1 MLYEENNAAIFLK
14 WSLWVFADKRPRL
27 VGQSPFC
34 LSSNLLDSPDQ
45 HCSSPSF
52 ASSVHNYMDAR
63 YNIRDDTQA
72 TDDPQSLSCAWC
84 IQRAHLLKWTYW
96 LLFKTNK
103 GACWVL
109 Q

>member
-63 YNIRDDTQA
+63 YHIRDDTQA
-72 TDDPQSLSCAWC
+72 TDDPQGSSCAWC
-84 IQRAHLLKWTYW
+84 ILLT
-96 LLFKTNK
+96 LSI
-103 GACWVL
+103 V
-109 Q
+109 